1 MVAFNE
7 IQEFAYGLVR
17 NFHPHRVVL
26 FGSHASGQA
35 RDDSDVD
42 ILVTMDYQ
50 GNSLRT
56 AAKIIRQLKPRFAV
70 DLIVRTES
78 ELKTRIR
85 QADTFLTE
93 ASTRGQVL
101 YEASN

>member
-7 IQEFAYGLVR
+7 IQEFAHGLVR

-26 FGSHASGQA
+26 FGSHAAGQA

-50 GNSLRT
+50 GNSLGT
-56 AAKIIRQLKPRFAV
+56 AAKIIRELRPRFAV
-70 DLIVRTES
+70 DLIVRTET
-78 ELKTRIR
+78 ELEERIR
-85 QADTFLTE
+85 QSDAFLTE
-93 ASTRGQVL
+93 AATRGQVL
-101 YEASN
+101 YEASD